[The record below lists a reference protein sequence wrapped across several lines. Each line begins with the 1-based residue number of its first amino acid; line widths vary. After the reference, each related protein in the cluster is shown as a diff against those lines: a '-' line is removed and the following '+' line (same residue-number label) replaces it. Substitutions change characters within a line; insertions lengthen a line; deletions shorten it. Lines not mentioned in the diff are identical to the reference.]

1 MPPSVDI
8 DTSDL
13 PPVVGERHILQPQE
27 ELRVEVSFSQSHAC
41 SFTLQKGSCELWG
54 CELALGKPYTIH
66 QGGVKLALFTWHGC
80 VVDVDAGGHLEISY
94 IGIRDETEFQ
104 VSFVNTHAQL
114 EALRDDAASAIA
126 SDAQTQT
133 QGPRVL
139 IVGPPESGKTS
150 LCKTL
155 IAYAC
160 KLGRTPLWVDLDPM
174 ENALSVPGTLAVAP
188 MTAAA
193 VTVETYCTTGLPP
206 NSIHPLVEWHGSS
219 NQLHADL
226 FGAQVE
232 SLAAKINQR
241 LEGDEQARS
250 SGIIVNTN
258 GSMIQDEGFDLLKK
272 VADSLQ
278 ITVILVM
285 GHDRLYSMLTTH
297 YKTNA
302 NSSNSSPDPQ
312 EGAVKILKL
321 PRSGGIVSRSAD
333 YTRSARSRSVK
344 RYFYGEM
351 VDPPATATS
360 SSTTSSSAKNGA
372 STSANP
378 ATAPAKV
385 PQLTPFLL
393 QLPFADIT
401 IYKLSSIA
409 LSASLLPV
417 AAAQSTDAIQIQKV
431 EWAEALQHMVL
442 AVCHPAAVEK
452 YEMSQRARDLVTAGV
467 AGFCAVERVIM
478 ETDMVHL
485 LSPCAGSLP
494 SQTLLCG
501 DVTWME

>member
-1 MPPSVDI
+1 MDI

-13 PPVVGERHILQPQE
+13 PPVVGERHILQSQQ
-27 ELRVEVSFSQSHAC
+27 ELRVEVSFSQSHTC
-41 SFTLQKGSCELWG
+41 TFTLQKGSCELWG

-66 QGGVKLALFTWHGC
+66 QGGVKIALFTWHGC
-80 VVDVDAGGHLEISY
+80 VVDVDAADLEISY
-94 IGIRDETEFQ
+94 ICDETECN
-104 VSFVNTHAQL
+104 VSFINTHAQL
-114 EALRDDAASAIA
+114 EALRDDAASA
-126 SDAQTQT
+126 QTE
-133 QGPRVL
+133 GPRVL

-219 NQLHADL
+219 NQLHVDL
-226 FGAQVE
+226 FGAQVD
-232 SLAAKINQR
+232 SLAVKINQR

-258 GSMIQDEGFDLLKK
+258 GSMIQDQGFDLLCKM
-272 VADSLQ
+272 ADSLQ

-285 GHDRLYSMLTTH
+285 GHDRLYSMLTTY
-297 YKTNA
+297 YKTN
-302 NSSNSSPDPQ
+302 SSSSSSSPDPQ
-312 EGAVKILKL
+312 EGTVKILKL
-321 PRSGGIVSRSAD
+321 PRSGGIVSRSDD

-360 SSTTSSSAKNGA
+360 SSTTSSSAKNA
-372 STSANP
+372 STSASTP
-378 ATAPAKV
+378 APTKV

-393 QLPFADIT
+393 QLPFGDIT

-431 EWAEALQHMVL
+431 EWTEALQHMVL

-452 YEMSQRARDLVTAGV
+452 YENSQRARDLVTAGV

>member
-13 PPVVGERHILQPQE
+13 PPVVGERHILQSQE

-41 SFTLQKGSCELWG
+41 TFTLQKGSCELWG

-80 VVDVDAGGHLEISY
+80 VVDVDAADLEISY
-94 IGIRDETEFQ
+94 IGDETECN

-114 EALRDDAASAIA
+114 EALRDDAASA
-126 SDAQTQT
+126 QT

-258 GSMIQDEGFDLLKK
+258 GSMIQDEGFDLLCKM
-272 VADSLQ
+272 ADSLQ

-297 YKTNA
+297 YNT
-302 NSSNSSPDPQ
+302 NSSSSSPEPQ
-312 EGAVKILKL
+312 EGTVKILKL
-321 PRSGGIVSRSAD
+321 PRSGGIVSRSDA
-333 YTRSARSRSVK
+333 YIRSARSRSVK
-344 RYFYGEM
+344 RYFYGDM
-351 VDPPATATS
+351 VDPPATE
-360 SSTTSSSAKNGA
+360 SSSAKTA
-372 STSANP
+372 STSAT

-393 QLPFADIT
+393 QLPFGEIT

-431 EWAEALQHMVL
+431 EWSEALRHMVL

-452 YEMSQRARDLVTAGV
+452 FEASQRARDLVTAGV

>member
-13 PPVVGERHILQPQE
+13 PPVVGERHILQSQE

-41 SFTLQKGSCELWG
+41 TFTLQKGSCELWG

-80 VVDVDAGGHLEISY
+80 VVDVDAADLEISY
-94 IGIRDETEFQ
+94 IGDETECN

-114 EALRDDAASAIA
+114 EALRDDAASA
-126 SDAQTQT
+126 QT

-258 GSMIQDEGFDLLKK
+258 GSMIQDEGFDLLCKM
-272 VADSLQ
+272 ADSLQ

-297 YKTNA
+297 YNT
-302 NSSNSSPDPQ
+302 NSSSSSPEPQ
-312 EGAVKILKL
+312 EGTVKILKL
-321 PRSGGIVSRSAD
+321 PRSGGIVSRSDA
-333 YTRSARSRSVK
+333 YIRSARSRSVK
-344 RYFYGEM
+344 RYFYGDM
-351 VDPPATATS
+351 VDPPATE
-360 SSTTSSSAKNGA
+360 SSSAKTT
-372 STSANP
+372 STSAT

-393 QLPFADIT
+393 QLPFGEIT

-431 EWAEALQHMVL
+431 EWSEALRHMVL

-452 YEMSQRARDLVTAGV
+452 FEASQRARDLVTAGV

>member
-1 MPPSVDI
+1 MAPPVDI

-13 PPVVGERHILQPQE
+13 PPVVGERHSLQPQE

-41 SFTLQKGSCELWG
+41 TFTLQKGSCELWG

-80 VVDVDAGGHLEISY
+80 VVDVDAADLEISY
-94 IGIRDETEFQ
+94 TCDETECN

-114 EALRDDAASAIA
+114 EAQRDDAASA
-126 SDAQTQT
+126 QTE
-133 QGPRVL
+133 GPRVL
-139 IVGPPESGKTS
+139 IVGPTESGKTS

-206 NSIHPLVEWHGSS
+206 NSIHPLVAWHGSS
-219 NQLHADL
+219 SQLHVDL
-226 FGAQVE
+226 FRAQVE

-258 GSMIQDEGFDLLKK
+258 GWIQDEGFDLLCK
-272 VADSLQ
+272 VAESLQ
-278 ITVILVM
+278 INVILVM

-297 YKTNA
+297 YKTN
-302 NSSNSSPDPQ
+302 NSSSSSSSNNNSSSTPEPQ

-321 PRSGGIVSRSAD
+321 PRSGGIVSRSDA

-344 RYFYGEM
+344 RYFYGDM

-360 SSTTSSSAKNGA
+360 SSAASSSAKNAG
-372 STSANP
+372 STSAS

-393 QLPFADIT
+393 QLPFGDIT

-431 EWAEALQHMVL
+431 EWTEALQHMVL

-452 YEMSQRARDLVTAGV
+452 YETSQRARDLVTAGV